1 MSDNPET
8 STPPQDTAEE
18 LAEVIA
24 ELEQY
29 RDRLVSDTMTMAQ
42 RAKVLKA
49 KVMANLEPDLQKIDA
64 TLAELRDRQAALTA
78 NN

>member
-8 STPPQDTAEE
+8 SIPHEDTAEE

-29 RDRLVSDTMTMAQ
+29 RERLVSDTMTMAQ

-49 KVMANLEPDLQKIDA
+49 KVIANLEPDLQKIDA
-64 TLAELRDRQAALTA
+64 TLTELRDRQTALTA
-78 NN
+78 KN